1 MSKMR
6 SNSVYNHANNEVMVK
21 TNGDEINIICNTED
35 QMDRVVKRMT
45 TDTCK
50 LSGYEEWDED
60 EDKKWIL
67 KFIVCDSGYE
77 MIPEFN

>member
-35 QMDRVVKRMT
+35 QMDRVVKRWGFGIGFVVGFLIAGWASAAGVLT
-45 TDTCK
+45 
-50 LSGYEEWDED
+50 G
-60 EDKKWIL
+60 
-67 KFIVCDSGYE
+67 F
-77 MIPEFN
+77 